1 MKTKTIKQVLRKRFD
16 EFLKSI
22 DDPKVKNLVSKNSII
37 TGGSIAS
44 MLKGEDV
51 NDFDIYFTTRE
62 TVLAVCKYYINQFR
76 STHKSAYPSFKI
88 MEEPIGGFPSFVY
101 IEESY
106 NRAYPC
112 CDSNFI
118 DKGAKAN
125 AIDPN
130 GRIKIRIQSAGVAAE
145 DGFKFDEQ
153 EESNTASMTN
163 LPDDKDLTGL
173 PPEVQ
178 IMKKKERKKWLK
190 ANAKKP
196 FRPVYISANAITL
209 SDQFQLIIR
218 FYGSPE
224 EIHENYDYA
233 HCTCQ
238 WTSADSKLVLPSE
251 ALECLL
257 TNELRYKGSKYPL
270 ASIIRSRKFINRGM
284 TINAGQY
291 LKMCMQLNDMDLR
304 DLSVLEDQLIG
315 VDAVYFAQMLKAI
328 PFNRKINNKI
338 DTSYLI
344 EMIDKFF

>member
-1 MKTKTIKQVLRKRFD
+1 MKSKTIKQVLRKKFD

-22 DDPKVKNLVSKNSII
+22 DDKNVKALVKKNSII

-44 MLKGEDV
+44 MLKGEEV
-51 NDFDIYFTTRE
+51 NDYDVYFTNRE
-62 TVLAVCKYYINQFR
+62 TVLEVAKYYIKKFQ
-76 STHKSAYPSFKI
+76 STHKSVYPRFFI
-88 MEEPIGGFPSFVY
+88 MEEPIGGFPSWVAPD
-101 IEESY
+101 EW
-106 NRAYPC
+106 
-112 CDSNFI
+112 
-118 DKGAKAN
+118 DKVRDQKSFDKNAKPPE
-125 AIDPN
+125 IDPN
-130 GRIKIRIQSAGVAAE
+130 GRIKIRIQSEGVAAE
-145 DGFKFDEQ
+145 EDFKFDEQ
-153 EESNTASMTN
+153 EEPNTASMTN
-163 LPDDKDLTGL
+163 LPDDGDLSGL
-173 PPEVQ
+173 PDDVKK
-178 IMKKKERKKWLK
+178 MKKKDRKKWLK
-190 ANAKKP
+190 AQAKKP

-224 EIHENYDYA
+224 EIHSNYDYA

-238 WTSADSKLVLPSE
+238 WTSADSKLILPSE

-315 VDAVYFAQMLKAI
+315 VDALYFAQMLADI
-328 PFNRKINNKI
+328 PDEKKINNQV
-338 DTSYLI
+338 DTGYLMD
-344 EMIDKFF
+344 MINKYF